1 VAAGARPG
9 ACRLAR
15 LAAPARRGAV
25 FQLSTGVANVAKWYP
40 FGFSFT
46 ATHYWVGWIT
56 IGALLLHVAAH
67 GAQAWAA
74 DALLLDGRGE
84 QVTGRPPGEGLSRRG
99 LFSAVGAAVGA
110 ITLTQV
116 GGTLEPLKELA
127 VLSPRRPDVGPQSFP
142 VNRTA
147 RSADVVAAATSA
159 DYRLVV
165 EGRVPEPL
173 ELTLADLQSLPQT
186 DAELAIACVE
196 GWSASAVWSG
206 IRVRD
211 LLRAAGADTDRR
223 VQVRSLQPRGNFRN
237 SELDRARV
245 QDPLSLLALRL
256 RGEELHLD
264 HGFPARLIAPN
275 RPGVLQTKWVHR
287 WWSCD
292 GRPDLRSG
300 RRHARGHAPAGC

>member
-1 VAAGARPG
+1 M
-9 ACRLAR
+9 
-15 LAAPARRGAV
+15 
-25 FQLSTGVANVAKWYP
+25 
-40 FGFSFT
+40 
-46 ATHYWVGWIT
+46 
-56 IGALLLHVAAH
+56 
-67 GAQAWAA
+67 
-74 DALLLDGRGE
+74 
-84 QVTGRPPGEGLSRRG
+84 TGRPPGEGLSRRG

-127 VLSPRRPDVGPQSFP
+127 LLSPRRPDVGPQSFP

-256 RGEELHLD
+256 RGEPLHLD
-264 HGFPARLIAPN
+264 HGFPVRLIAPN

-287 WWSCD
+287 VVV
-292 GRPDLRSG
+292 L
-300 RRHARGHAPAGC
+300 